1 MRSPGNVKIK
11 IVQFW
16 KLQKKKYKTCNKN
29 KSYKNPSIFKNS
41 KNRKISRGRKK
52 KTYRPTRSPNISWNL
67 NFLLGIR
74 KHEIK
79 RDERGIEEEAE
90 KPLNSL
96 RNKIPRVRT
105 GSGGVSTALSSIFR
119 LDYHSGD
126 RVPRVNAAGRRARA
140 VLSRDTKALLPP
152 VYTRLEGT

>member
-1 MRSPGNVKIK
+1 MSFIRKIEIEIVSIENHPTFPCPFDVLSFSFGKTYVNIWGEKKEKRKNIRVQMRSPGNVKIK

-74 KHEIK
+74 KH
-79 RDERGIEEEAE
+79 A
-90 KPLNSL
+90 
-96 RNKIPRVRT
+96 RNK
-105 GSGGVSTALSSIFR
+105 
-119 LDYHSGD
+119 
-126 RVPRVNAAGRRARA
+126 
-140 VLSRDTKALLPP
+140 
-152 VYTRLEGT
+152 EG